1 MLINE
6 IKAAEKLIRASDFT
20 FEKIIAFLEKLSQF
34 TPFPDS
40 ESTTYTNTL
49 SSILQNTIIPKLA
62 QLDEVEKQFQLHKAI
77 CRTLVNM
84 FTTRSI
90 WAHFE

>member
-1 MLINE
+1 M
-6 IKAAEKLIRASDFT
+6 IRASSFT
-20 FEKIIAFLEKLSQF
+20 FEKKIAFLEKLGQF

-49 SSILQNTIIPKLA
+49 SSILQNSIIPELTKI
-62 QLDEVEKQFQLHKAI
+62 DEVEKQFQLHKEI
-77 CRTLVNM
+77 CRVLVNM